1 MSTSNSLARCA
12 LLAGLLAGC
21 DERAPATVVPG
32 APAAASGGPGTLGAP
47 RAEPPRPGP
56 GSGPAVLL
64 SPQAPR
70 LEDAAFR
77 AAVAAFE
84 RGETEPAQAAALAL
98 PDGLDIELLR
108 ARLAAARGDDIAAV
122 RAIESLRGRFPGEG
136 RVFAT
141 AAEIHAAAGRLSSA
155 EDEIREGLALAGPTA
170 DLTRAR
176 GVLALCREGG
186 AAKGLE
192 HLLAA
197 LDLVPALEFT
207 ARPLSQAHL
216 LLGNAAL
223 AAESPIEAAG
233 HAKAALLA
241 LPEEREAERLLADAL
256 AAAGD
261 FDAALAAYERLLARG
276 VELRVALLTLYT
288 RAATADLLA
297 GRKEQALE
305 RWLRA
310 RELGASAADL
320 GFGASALAKAAND
333 AIDLAVEAAAKKDL
347 SAARTALERALRLQ
361 PSSIEALYMLG
372 VVRYQSQDLE
382 GAAESWRRAFELALE
397 SGEAAPEPVHLH
409 LAKLHLQRAERER
422 ARDVLVS
429 YLTQWPEGEFAAA
442 TRELL
447 AQVDG

>member
-1 MSTSNSLARCA
+1 MRRSNSLAWGA
-12 LLAGLLAGC
+12 LLACWLPGC
-21 DERAPATVVPG
+21 DERGPAQVVPEVP
-32 APAAASGGPGTLGAP
+32 PAAREGTAV
-47 RAEPPRPGP
+47 RAESRPDSERP
-56 GSGPAVLL
+56 APAVLL

-70 LEDAAFR
+70 LSDESFR
-77 AAVAAFE
+77 AAVSAFE
-84 RGETEPAQAAALAL
+84 RGEAEVALAAALAL
-98 PDGLDIELLR
+98 PDGLDVELLR
-108 ARLAAARGDDIAAV
+108 ARLAAAGGDDIAAV
-122 RAIESLRGRFPGEG
+122 RALESLRGRFPGEG

-141 AAEIHAAAGRLSSA
+141 AAEVHAAAGRLSSA

-197 LDLVPALEFT
+197 LDLVPGLEFT

-223 AAESPIEAAG
+223 AAESPLEAAG

-241 LPEEREAERLLADAL
+241 LPGEVEAERLLADAL
-256 AAAGD
+256 AATGD
-261 FDAALAAYERLLARG
+261 FDAALAAYERLLVRG

-288 RAATADLLA
+288 RAATADLLEA
-297 GRKEQALE
+297 RKEQALE
-305 RWLRA
+305 RWMRA
-310 RELGASAADL
+310 RELGATTADL
-320 GFGASALAKAAND
+320 GFGATALAKAAND
-333 AIDLAVEAAAKKDL
+333 AIDVAVDAASRKDL
-347 SAARTALERALRLQ
+347 PAARTALERALRLQ
-361 PSSIEALYMLG
+361 PESIEALYMLG
-372 VVRYQSQDLE
+372 VVRYQSQDQD
-382 GAAESWRRAFELALE
+382 GAVESWQRALELALA
-397 SGEAAPEPVHLH
+397 SGEATAEPVHLH
-409 LAKLHLQRAERER
+409 LARLHRSRGARER

-447 AQVDG
+447 AQLDG

>member
-1 MSTSNSLARCA
+1 MRRSNSLAWGA
-12 LLAGLLAGC
+12 LLACWLTGC
-21 DERAPATVVPG
+21 DERGPAQVVPEVP
-32 APAAASGGPGTLGAP
+32 PAAREGTAV
-47 RAEPPRPGP
+47 RAESRPDSERP
-56 GSGPAVLL
+56 APAVLL

-70 LEDAAFR
+70 LSDESFR
-77 AAVAAFE
+77 AAVSAFE
-84 RGETEPAQAAALAL
+84 RGEAEVALAAALAL
-98 PDGLDIELLR
+98 PDGLDVELLR
-108 ARLAAARGDDIAAV
+108 ARLAAAGGDDIAAV
-122 RAIESLRGRFPGEG
+122 RALESLRGRFPGEG

-141 AAEIHAAAGRLSSA
+141 AAEVHAAAGRLSSA

-197 LDLVPALEFT
+197 LDLVPGLEFT

-223 AAESPIEAAG
+223 AAESPLEAAG

-241 LPEEREAERLLADAL
+241 LPGEVEAERLLADAL
-256 AAAGD
+256 AATGD
-261 FDAALAAYERLLARG
+261 FDAALAAYERLLVRG

-288 RAATADLLA
+288 RAATADLLEA
-297 GRKEQALE
+297 RKEQALE
-305 RWLRA
+305 RWMRA
-310 RELGASAADL
+310 RELGATTADL
-320 GFGASALAKAAND
+320 GFGATALAKAAND
-333 AIDLAVEAAAKKDL
+333 AIDVAVDAASRKDL
-347 SAARTALERALRLQ
+347 PAARTALERALRLQ
-361 PSSIEALYMLG
+361 PESVEALYMLG
-372 VVRYQSQDLE
+372 VVRYQSQDQD
-382 GAAESWRRAFELALE
+382 GAVESWQRALELALA
-397 SGEAAPEPVHLH
+397 SGEATAEPVHLH
-409 LAKLHLQRAERER
+409 LARLHRSRGARER

-447 AQVDG
+447 AQLDG

>member
-1 MSTSNSLARCA
+1 MSWPHRFARCA
-12 LLAGLLAGC
+12 LLAALLTGC
-21 DERAPATVVPG
+21 DERTPAPVVPVGPAPAGSG
-32 APAAASGGPGTLGAP
+32 APLAGARVQSAAPSA
-47 RAEPPRPGP
+47 
-56 GSGPAVLL
+56 LL

-70 LEDAAFR
+70 LASDAFR
-77 AAVAAFE
+77 AAVAALE
-84 RGETEPAQAAALAL
+84 QGDLESARAAAFAL
-98 PDGLDIELLR
+98 PDGLDVELLR
-108 ARLAAARGDDIAAV
+108 ARLAAAGGDEIAAV
-122 RAIESLRGRFPGEG
+122 RALESLRARFAGEG

-176 GVLALCREGG
+176 GVLALVRQGG

-197 LDLVPALEFT
+197 LDLVPGLEFT

-223 AAESPIEAAG
+223 AAENPLEAAG

-256 AAAGD
+256 AAMGD

-310 RELGASAADL
+310 RELGAREADL
-320 GFGASALAKAAND
+320 GFGANALVKAAND
-333 AIDLAVEAAAKKDL
+333 AIDVAVEAAAKKDL

-361 PSSIEALYMLG
+361 PESIEALYMLG
-372 VVRYQSQDLE
+372 VVRYQGQDLD
-382 GAAESWRRAFELALE
+382 GAAGSWQRAFELALE

-409 LAKLHLQRAERER
+409 LARLHLQRTERER

>member
-1 MSTSNSLARCA
+1 MSRSNSLAWGA
-12 LLAGLLAGC
+12 LLACWLPGC
-21 DERAPATVVPG
+21 DERAPAQVVPEG
-32 APAAASGGPGTLGAP
+32 TAAAGV
-47 RAEPPRPGP
+47 EPRPEP
-56 GSGPAVLL
+56 SRSAPAVLL

-70 LEDAAFR
+70 LVDESFR
-77 AAVAAFE
+77 AAVSAFE
-84 RGETEPAQAAALAL
+84 RGESEAALAAALAL
-98 PDGLDIELLR
+98 PDGLDVELLR
-108 ARLAAARGDDIAAV
+108 ARLAAAGGDDIAAV
-122 RAIESLRGRFPGEG
+122 RALESLRGRFPGEG

-141 AAEIHAAAGRLSSA
+141 AAEVHAAAGRLSSA

-197 LDLVPALEFT
+197 LDLVPGLEFT

-223 AAESPIEAAG
+223 AADSPLEAAG

-241 LPEEREAERLLADAL
+241 LPGEIEPERLLADAL
-256 AAAGD
+256 AATGD
-261 FDAALAAYERLLARG
+261 FDAALATYERLFARG

-288 RAATADLLA
+288 RAATADLLEA
-297 GRKEQALE
+297 RKEQALE

-310 RELGASAADL
+310 RELGATAADL
-320 GFGASALAKAAND
+320 GFGATALAKAAND
-333 AIDLAVEAAAKKDL
+333 AIDVAVDAASRKDL
-347 SAARTALERALRLQ
+347 PAARTALERALRLQ
-361 PSSIEALYMLG
+361 PESIEALYMLG
-372 VVRYQSQDLE
+372 VVRYQSQDLD
-382 GAAESWRRAFELALE
+382 GAAESWQRGLDLALA
-397 SGEAAPEPVHLH
+397 SGEATPEPVHLH
-409 LAKLHLQRAERER
+409 LARLHRSRGARER

-447 AQVDG
+447 AQLDG

>member
-1 MSTSNSLARCA
+1 MGPSKTSVRAALCLC
-12 LLAGLLAGC
+12 LLASC
-21 DERAPATVVPG
+21 EERAPATVVPEVRG
-32 APAAASGGPGTLGAP
+32 PTSDGSVPSTPERPAPS
-47 RAEPPRPGP
+47 
-56 GSGPAVLL
+56 VLL

-70 LEDAAFR
+70 RVDPAFR
-77 AAVAAFE
+77 GAVAAFE
-84 RGETEPAQAAALAL
+84 RGELASAQSAALAL
-98 PDGLDIELLR
+98 PDGLDVELLR
-108 ARLAAARGDDIAAV
+108 ARLASAGGDDIAAV

-155 EDEIREGLALAGPTA
+155 EDEIREGLVLAGPTA

-186 AAKGLE
+186 ASKGLE
-192 HLLAA
+192 HLLEA

-223 AAESPIEAAG
+223 AADNALDAAG

-241 LPEEREAERLLADAL
+241 LPEDREAERLLADAL

-288 RAATADLLA
+288 RAATADLLE

-320 GFGASALAKAAND
+320 GFGANALAKAAND
-333 AIDLAVEAAAKKDL
+333 AIDAAVDAAGRKDLAV
-347 SAARTALERALRLQ
+347 ARTALERALRLQ
-361 PSSIEALYMLG
+361 PESIEALYMQG
-372 VVRYQSQDLE
+372 VVRYQSQDSA
-382 GAAESWRRAFELALE
+382 GAIASWQRALELALA
-397 SGEAAPEPVHLH
+397 SGDPTPEPVHLH
-409 LAKLHLQRAERER
+409 LARLHVERAERER

-447 AQVDG
+447 AQLER